1 VSKIYGDLVAVRALD
16 DVSATIK
23 AGGFVAIVGP
33 SGSGK
38 STLLNMWLGTPIS
51 GRILLRG
58 IRCQPGGA

>member
-51 GRILLRG
+51 GRILSG
-58 IRCQPGGA
+58 H